1 MNEIEINKKSNPF
14 EGPVFV
20 FVVKTA
26 LDEQIDYYLR
36 PSNCEY
42 DFKLND
48 IVIVKV
54 FEKKI
59 YEGFDFGTIIGI
71 ELFDNQNL
79 LHANLKKYIFKSLFC
94 SYLDIIYKNYE
105 KISEKIL
112 KSVRSEIYQSQSI
125 TIKYIKFRPDFG
137 KVNVYYL
144 KENQLMEV
152 NYSLISPIIYQFII
166 KNFKRKARINFIQI
180 NS

>member
-79 LHANLKKYIFKSLFC
+79 LHANLKK
-94 SYLDIIYKNYE
+94 YLDIIYKNYE